1 MPVMPRTFCFCNDPL
16 PTITCRCESH
26 SLYRVEP
33 VRGYPSTVHIL
44 VVHGG
49 LEHYRMSTVR
59 HSTGSTIRPFGPPP
73 TVTIIPT
80 VTPMP
85 LPLTSL
91 PLPDGNGW

>member
-33 VRGYPSTVHIL
+33 VRGYPSTEHIL

-49 LEHYRMSTVR
+49 LRTFEDVDRTPQHRVYHSALRASTYCDY
-59 HSTGSTIRPFGPPP
+59 HTYSHTYATAIDFASPTG
-73 TVTIIPT
+73 
-80 VTPMP
+80 
-85 LPLTSL
+85 
-91 PLPDGNGW
+91 W